1 MAFGGGTIS
10 LFFNGKQIEQVDRYK
25 YLGTIIRSVKMANQD
40 IFIAN
45 YAYLCDQA
53 RKAIFGAQ
61 RKIKGFG
68 VTPPH
73 IKLYLFDSLIKPILT
88 YGSEVWRVSK
98 MGQDQIDKVFLRYAR
113 HAIGVK
119 PNTSSL
125 MVLGEVGYHPPS
137 VYCMISLM
145 CFVNRLHH
153 LPSDT
158 IAKTMFSDLKNLNDL
173 GFRSWVSFAMES
185 IQSHDLDLDLSPN
198 DFKRAC
204 KTKLM
209 ETCVN
214 QRHGDICDV
223 AAHPI
228 LRTYNTFKSSFVYE
242 PYLLSVKNHKYRNA
256 ITRLRTSS
264 HRLEIEIG
272 RHHKPKIPVKDR
284 LCHMCGVVE
293 DEYHFVMFCKIN
305 IFERALLM
313 SKIRNI
319 IPIQTCSYNEIFRYI
334 MSTNE
339 PYVSSLFGKFV
350 HNSFEKRSCLLTD
363 YGCLL
368 KAGSYLQL
376 NACILYF
383 HNIT

>member
-1 MAFGGGTIS
+1 
-10 LFFNGKQIEQVDRYK
+10 
-25 YLGTIIRSVKMANQD
+25 
-40 IFIAN
+40 
-45 YAYLCDQA
+45 
-53 RKAIFGAQ
+53 
-61 RKIKGFG
+61 
-68 VTPPH
+68 
-73 IKLYLFDSLIKPILT
+73 
-88 YGSEVWRVSK
+88 
-98 MGQDQIDKVFLRYAR
+98 MGRDQIYKVFLGY
-113 HAIGVK
+113 AIGVK

-209 ETCVN
+209 ETFVN
-214 QRHGDICDV
+214 QWHGDICDI

-350 HNSFEKRSCLLTD
+350 HNSFEKRSCLLSD

-383 HNIT
+383 HNII

>member
-1 MAFGGGTIS
+1 M
-10 LFFNGKQIEQVDRYK
+10 
-25 YLGTIIRSVKMANQD
+25 NQ
-40 IFIAN
+40 
-45 YAYLCDQA
+45 
-53 RKAIFGAQ
+53 
-61 RKIKGFG
+61 
-68 VTPPH
+68 
-73 IKLYLFDSLIKPILT
+73 
-88 YGSEVWRVSK
+88 W
-98 MGQDQIDKVFLRYAR
+98 
-113 HAIGVK
+113 
-119 PNTSSL
+119 
-125 MVLGEVGYHPPS
+125 
-137 VYCMISLM
+137 
-145 CFVNRLHH
+145 
-153 LPSDT
+153 
-158 IAKTMFSDLKNLNDL
+158 
-173 GFRSWVSFAMES
+173 
-185 IQSHDLDLDLSPN
+185 
-198 DFKRAC
+198 
-204 KTKLM
+204 
-209 ETCVN
+209 
-214 QRHGDICDV
+214 HGDICDIT
-223 AAHPI
+223 AHTI
-228 LRTYNTFKSSFVYE
+228 IRTYNTFKSSFVYE

-350 HNSFEKRSCLLTD
+350 HNSFEKRSCLLAD
-363 YGCLL
+363 FGCLM

-383 HNIT
+383 HNII